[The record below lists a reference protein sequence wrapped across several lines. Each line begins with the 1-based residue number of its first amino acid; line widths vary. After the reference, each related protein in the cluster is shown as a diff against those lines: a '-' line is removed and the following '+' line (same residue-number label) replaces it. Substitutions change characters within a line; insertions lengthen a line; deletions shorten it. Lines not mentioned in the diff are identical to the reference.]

1 LRPLLRRAR
10 AWSGSLGELRLQD
23 GNHISTRPRMVRMR
37 HLTALVVAVLVAVMV
52 ACGAGVKL
60 PPVAPEEVEVFLPG
74 SYPDEDYKVLA
85 RFDTQVPLN
94 VSDSELIERA
104 RAQAAEYGADALVI
118 SGIRRT
124 TEGQIELNLQQE
136 QVKILDAMAVYYPSR
151 HPELQKE

>member
-1 LRPLLRRAR
+1 
-10 AWSGSLGELRLQD
+10 
-23 GNHISTRPRMVRMR
+23 MR
-37 HLTALVVAVLVAVMV
+37 HLTALVVAVLVAVV
-52 ACGAGVKL
+52 AACGARVKL

-85 RFDTQVPLN
+85 AVNTQVPLN
-94 VSDSELIERA
+94 VSDSELVERA

-124 TEGQIELNLQQE
+124 TEGQVELNLQQQ
-136 QVKILDAMAVYYPSR
+136 QVKILDALAVYYPSR

>member
-1 LRPLLRRAR
+1 
-10 AWSGSLGELRLQD
+10 
-23 GNHISTRPRMVRMR
+23 MVRMR